1 MSAKDKDFVLRRGS
15 LGRRTVWAALVVGL
29 LYAIAAAID
38 GRSSGIFAGLGIAF
52 GCAALLTLR
61 RP

>member
-15 LGRRTVWAALVVGL
+15 IGRRAVWVAVVVGVL
-29 LYAIAAAID
+29 WAIAAAID
-38 GRSSGIFAGLGIAF
+38 GRSSGIAAGLGFASAF
-52 GCAALLTLR
+52 GALLMAR